1 MNFKEFYFAE
11 NRNYPTDEELYNK
24 YKDQDV
30 YYSYRSIDKLGINPK
45 SKYDTPNGIYAYPVK
60 YQDPDVKFTG
70 ESESGF
76 VYFFKLKPG
85 TKLLNLN
92 TYREKDKESDL
103 DKLKKAGY
111 NIDLDFSDA
120 LKSTSPG
127 ELWFALYKN
136 AKNSNHWNSLIR
148 KVLGYDAVL
157 DTGAGIIHSHE
168 PKQIVVLN
176 PTSIEI
182 LEKGMF
188 DKRLDW
194 EKISLTDIK
203 KENELKV
210 VNAFIDKL
218 KKKEPDKKVIGEGL
232 LNKILHQLHPSN
244 IQPFLEKYMND
255 IILKGLAIFDSYM
268 GDFDTDTSK
277 KIIILME
284 PIVDRIL
291 NTDPNQIAYFP
302 KEYQMELIKKYKDSF
317 PDYYTTLYAVS
328 KVKTMDDKLEFMK
341 LFPKYV
347 LKELESEPKTVFNY
361 FKTDKV
367 YTEYM
372 LKLIDI
378 FKNSIR
384 KFGKLSKEEII
395 DYLQRYL
402 DKKNIESVK
411 ETIGLE

>member
-1 MNFKEFYFAE
+1 MRFKEFYLKE
-11 NRNYPTDEELYNK
+11 NRNYPTDEELYDK
-24 YKDQDV
+24 YRGQDV

-70 ESESGF
+70 ETESGF

-85 TKLLNLN
+85 TKLLNLS
-92 TYREKDKESDL
+92 TYREKDKEADL
-103 DKLKKAGY
+103 QKLKKAGY

-120 LKSTSPG
+120 LKSTSHG

-136 AKNSNHWNSLIR
+136 ANNPNHWNSLIR

-168 PKQIVVLN
+168 PKQIVILN

-194 EKISLTDIK
+194 QKINLVGIR

-210 VNAFIDKL
+210 VNAFVDKL
-218 KKKEPDKKVIGEGL
+218 KKKEPDKKIIGEGL
-232 LNKILHQLHPSN
+232 LNKILHQIHPSN
-244 IQPFLEKYMND
+244 IQPFLEKHMNN
-255 IILKGLAIFDSYM
+255 IMLKGLSIFDSYS
-268 GDFDTDTSK
+268 GDFDPDISK

-291 NTDPNQIAYFP
+291 NTDPRQIAYFP
-302 KEYQMELIKKYKDSF
+302 KEHQMELIKKYKDSF

-328 KVKTMDDKLEFMK
+328 QVKTMEGRLEFMK
-341 LFPKYV
+341 LFPKFV

-367 YTEYM
+367 HVEYM
-372 LKLIDI
+372 LDLLEA
-378 FKNSIR
+378 FKNSIK
-384 KFGKLSKEEII
+384 KFNNLSKEEMIN
-395 DYLQRYL
+395 YLKRYANEEQL
-402 DKKNIESVK
+402 QSAK
-411 ETIGLE
+411 ETIGLK